1 MASSVSW
8 HTLLHKLDVL
18 LKEPTLITPLVAQ
31 VVSDQRRRLRVVL
44 SEDRGGA
51 THKRLAGT
59 HSLCLNYPLY
69 YLARTYLF
77 ASTYGRS
84 LLIFKIIYMLQRD
97 DYIDD

>member
-8 HTLLHKLDVL
+8 HTLLHKLDVP

-44 SEDRGGA
+44 SGDRGGA

-69 YLARTYLF
+69 YLARTY
-77 ASTYGRS
+77 GRS
-84 LLIFKIIYMLQRD
+84 LLIFNIIYILQRD
-97 DYIDD
+97 GYIDD